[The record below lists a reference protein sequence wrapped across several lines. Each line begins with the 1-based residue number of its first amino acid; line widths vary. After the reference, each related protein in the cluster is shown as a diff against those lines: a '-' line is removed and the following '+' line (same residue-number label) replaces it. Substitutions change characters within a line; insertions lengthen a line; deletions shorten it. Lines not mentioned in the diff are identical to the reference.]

1 MLKNNTAKKFT
12 PRLLAAMPK
21 ALKIL
26 RLKGAGFIILGILT
40 EIIYLSF
47 YFIEPLRKYLGNQS
61 ITLSYP
67 CSYLFLIVIE
77 LLLLALA
84 LYILSFRQIVKN
96 NINFKKIFIFFIIFN
111 LTMLFVWPIGSADI
125 FSYIGWS
132 RVLSEHHTNPYLA
145 PYSAFEH
152 DAFYQTINNRWLS
165 TPTPYGPLFTTISSV
180 LTFFAGNSLLL
191 SLFLFKLFF
200 VIINVLNCYLVHKTF
215 QSTRATFLYAW
226 NPFILYEFSI
236 NGHSDVLTIF
246 FLLLSL
252 YFLLGRQRKFINYLL
267 CWAFLLLSVLIKYMT
282 LVLLPIIFLIILFKI
297 KQEKEK
303 ILFCLISFAV
313 SIIILLILFLPFWT
327 NSNMF
332 STVIYYIF
340 FPINEIM
347 PAGPAPILNIILSVL
362 PYYLKMNYYVWADAI
377 SKSIFVV
384 VYCIILIKLFIERN
398 NINKKNI
405 IKYLSLAFLTFII
418 TFPTWVLPWY
428 YTALIVLIIYYSA
441 VNQYK
446 YNKFIYGITLLG
458 ILYYIV
464 QR

>member
-1 MLKNNTAKKFT
+1 MLKNNTAKK
-12 PRLLAAMPK
+12 
-21 ALKIL
+21 
-26 RLKGAGFIILGILT
+26 FIILGILT

-84 LYILSFRQIVKN
+84 LYILSFRQVAKN

-111 LTMLFVWPIGSADI
+111 LTLLFVWPIGSIDI

-132 RVLSEHHTNPYLA
+132 RVLSEHHANPYLT
-145 PYSAFEH
+145 PYSAFTN
-152 DAFYQTINNRWLS
+152 DGFYQQINNRWLS
-165 TPTPYGPLFTTISSV
+165 QPTPYGPLFTIISSA
-180 LTFFAGNSLLL
+180 LTFLGNNSLLL

-200 VIINVLNCYLVHKTF
+200 VIINILNCCLVHKTF
-215 QSTRATFLYAW
+215 QNNKATFLYAW

-246 FLLLSL
+246 FLLISL
-252 YFLLGRQRKFINYLL
+252 YFLLGRQSNLTNHLL
-267 CWAFLLLSVLIKYMT
+267 CWVFLLLSVLIKYMT
-282 LVLLPIIFLIILFKI
+282 LVLLPIVFLIILFKI
-297 KQEKEK
+297 RQKKEK
-303 ILFCLISFAV
+303 LLFFLISV
-313 SIIILLILFLPFWT
+313 IISVIILLVLFLPFCA

-340 FPINEIM
+340 FPVNEIM

-362 PYYLKMNYYVWADAI
+362 PYYLKMNYHFWASAI
-377 SKSIFVV
+377 SKSIFIVF
-384 VYCIILIKLFIERN
+384 YYIILIKLFAEHN

-405 IKYLSLAFLTFII
+405 IKYIGLAFLIFLI

-428 YTALIVLIIYYSA
+428 YTLLIVLIIYYSA
-441 VNQYK
+441 INQYL